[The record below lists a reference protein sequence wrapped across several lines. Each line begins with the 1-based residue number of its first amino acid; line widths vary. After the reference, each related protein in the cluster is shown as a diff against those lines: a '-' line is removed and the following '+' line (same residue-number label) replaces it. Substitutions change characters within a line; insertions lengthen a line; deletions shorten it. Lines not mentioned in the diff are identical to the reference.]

1 MPPPALTQW
10 GGVVGWAGLHAI
22 GGVIG
27 GIIGL
32 TIMNALSVRGLTPR
46 VGLGDQLKTSEGK
59 TQ

>member
-32 TIMNALSVRGLTPR
+32 TIMDALSVRGLNPS
-46 VGLGDQLKTSEGK
+46 VGLRDQLRTLEGK
-59 TQ
+59 T